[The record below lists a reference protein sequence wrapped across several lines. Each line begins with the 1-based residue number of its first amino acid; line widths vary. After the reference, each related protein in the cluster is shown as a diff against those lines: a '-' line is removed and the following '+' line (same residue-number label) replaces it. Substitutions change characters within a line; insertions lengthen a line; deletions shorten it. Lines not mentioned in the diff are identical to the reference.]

1 MTRTAGAGL
10 RQDRAVSAE
19 RERERA
25 RLREMG
31 RGSESGCGRCSKK
44 ARAVGGRSGR
54 GSRRMCASARALVHS
69 GRGEGG
75 ADRGGPTA
83 QRERERGRTRVTARR
98 TDKAGPRGRGGE
110 GRGGEGNWC
119 RQPGPTGKRE
129 GKSECAGKG
138 PPLTGGT
145 HLSGDVGARARGLA
159 GSSWAGW
166 AALAFSFSL
175 DFLICFSIPF
185 SLGFLIQI

>member
-1 MTRTAGAGL
+1 VASGELDDPHGGRGSPTRSSSVG
-10 RQDRAVSAE
+10 RA
-19 RERERA
+19 RERERGYA
-25 RLREMG
+25 KWDVEVSPG
-31 RGSESGCGRCSKK
+31 
-44 ARAVGGRSGR
+44 A
-54 GSRRMCASARALVHS
+54 
-69 GRGEGG
+69 GG
-75 ADRGGPTA
+75 AQKKLGPWAGEVAEDPGECVRVHARWSTVGGGPTA